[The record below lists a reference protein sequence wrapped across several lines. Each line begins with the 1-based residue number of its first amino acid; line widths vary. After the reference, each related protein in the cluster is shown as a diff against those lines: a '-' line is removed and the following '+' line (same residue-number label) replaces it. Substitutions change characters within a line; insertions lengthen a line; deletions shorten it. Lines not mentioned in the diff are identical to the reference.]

1 MMNLFLNLLSNIS
14 RGFAIFCVLF
24 SFTVKSLPSQAQ
36 DKNLELLNRPYD
48 NGSTSAFEPATS
60 RMWRGALLD
69 FIEPTWI
76 IERKNIIPDIGNA
89 QQILT
94 QAKSHNQTPE
104 SRVNI
109 MPWIHSD
116 LAPAETVSLQNSETL
131 YNAALVLASSVA
143 HIKNNRNDPKAG
155 EMNFKLYPDLAF
167 VHIFQETYPD
177 SYRRKIKDR
186 EHASQA
192 QWGEVIGSITTLA
205 ALAIFPGPV
214 GEGLAYISAS
224 VTEEFANR
232 MAKTLGPNFSKAGE
246 AIPFDQ
252 IRYTSIER
260 MLSLGIQAQ
269 LIYDIQNHLLPEN
282 SSLHYSIA
290 QKFKHDLQNL
300 LDHHKQ
306 EMKIELLILFRQ
318 IAGLELANKHN
329 DSMRILTNFVVHQ
342 DDFRLLRDAMKDL
355 GNESYQKQLA
365 QAQGLEQS
373 DLFLKETRYGFT
385 MIDTLIQMHDQI
397 AKSPTVQRK
406 TQTAYDDLT
415 SSEAE
420 HRGLSAIEARE
431 ILMAEVSNISS
442 QHLLHGFKKRFGS
455 LSVYENFTAE
465 EFDAKTQE
473 SQKNWLKPFED
484 KFIGSKLTGLAIGST
499 SAGNKAKQ
507 TITEAPAKAAD
518 IAADAV
524 THVAGKTL
532 KFTAKACGKAL
543 VRMLT
548 K

>member
-14 RGFAIFCVLF
+14 RGFAIFFVLF

-116 LAPAETVSLQNSETL
+116 LAPAETVSLPNSETL

-232 MAKTLGPNFSKAGE
+232 MAKTLGPNFSKA
-246 AIPFDQ
+246 
-252 IRYTSIER
+252 
-260 MLSLGIQAQ
+260 LGIQAQ

-365 QAQGLEQS
+365 QAQGLEKS

-442 QHLLHGFKKRFGS
+442 QYLLYGFKKRFGS
-455 LSVYENFTAE
+455 LSVYEKFTAE
-465 EFDAKTQE
+465 EFDTKTQE
-473 SQKNWLKPFED
+473 SQETWLKPFED
-484 KFIGSKLTGLAIGST
+484 RFIGSKLTGLAIGST

-518 IAADAV
+518 IATDAV

-532 KFTAKACGKAL
+532 KFTAKTCGKVL